1 MRVLSNDDIRRVL
14 GMRETMAALRVAYD
28 ELRTGEATY
37 GPRIDYYLPTGRTGD
52 YYQWGSMT
60 GASRHF
66 GVVAVRM
73 KSDIASWPEGR
84 TQEKYCL
91 RPGLYCGLIMLFEAA
106 SGLPLALIQDGYL
119 QHMRVGGAAGIG
131 TGALATDG
139 PQEVGMLGS
148 GGMART
154 FLEAFALVRP
164 LTGVRVYSPDRGRRE
179 AYAAE
184 MSAALEVP
192 VRAAGSAEE
201 AVSGAGIVA
210 SATDSMSPTFD
221 PQWLSPGAHVVC
233 VTRRELG
240 SALLARAD
248 RIVQLGVH
256 TVPYGT
262 PVPMMEWKAG
272 GIAAYVAGRPEER
285 AAIPVSTNTQ
295 TGRYPTLAEVETGR
309 AAGRSSAGEV
319 TLFVATGTQGLQFA
333 AVGGA
338 AARLASEQDL
348 GRHIPDDWLLEDIRD

>member
-1 MRVLSNDDIRRVL
+1 MRILSNDDVRRVL

-37 GPRIDYYLPTGRTGD
+37 GPRIDYYLPTGRVGD

-73 KSDIASWPEGR
+73 KSDIASWPDGR

-106 SGLPLALIQDGYL
+106 SGLPTALIQDGYL
-119 QHMRVGGAAGIG
+119 QHLRVGGAAGIG
-131 TGALATDG
+131 TSALARPG
-139 PQEVGMLGS
+139 PQAVGMLGS

-164 LTGVRVYSPDRGRRE
+164 LAGVRVYSPHRGHRE

-184 MSAALEVP
+184 MSAALDVP
-192 VRAAGSAEE
+192 VQAVASAEQ
-201 AVSGAGIVA
+201 AVRGAGIVA

-221 PQWLSPGAHVVC
+221 PAWLAPGAHVVC

-240 SALLARAD
+240 SGLLARAD
-248 RIVQLGVH
+248 RIIQLGVH
-256 TVPYGT
+256 TIPYGT

-272 GIAAYVAGRPEER
+272 GIAAYVAGRPAER
-285 AAIPVSTNTQ
+285 AAIPASTDTQ
-295 TGRYPTLAEVETGR
+295 TGQYPTLADVETGR
-309 AAGRSSAGEV
+309 AAGRASPEEV

-338 AARLASEQDL
+338 AARLAAERGL